1 LALAVP
7 ERAPDTLALERPSL
21 DESRPHPECD
31 VIRARTPAELL
42 AATRLLEP
50 LYAARGYL
58 VSRFDPDPDL
68 DVVLLATQR
77 GEEVG
82 TLTLRFDSPLGLR
95 ADDAYG
101 NEIDLLRAKGRNAC
115 EVGRFAV
122 ARSARSTVV
131 IGALFHC
138 VHRAVRERADI
149 TDLFIEVN
157 PRHVPFYRRAFGFR
171 VAARERTC
179 PRVLAPSVLL
189 RLEVDAF
196 EEGSGLAVLAPGD
209 GGFARGLLLG

>member
-1 LALAVP
+1 VDLALTVP
-7 ERAPDTLALERPSL
+7 ESAPDARALDPELTDGSP
-21 DESRPHPECD
+21 PHPECD

-42 AATRLLEP
+42 AVTRLLEP
-50 LYAARGYL
+50 LYAARGYR
-58 VSRFDPDPDL
+58 VSKLDPDPA
-68 DVVLLATQR
+68 DVVLLATQ
-77 GEEVG
+77 GSAAVG

-101 NEIDLLRAKGRNAC
+101 DEIDLVRAERRSAC

-122 ARSARSTVV
+122 ARSARATAV

-138 VHRAVRERADI
+138 VHRTVRERADI
-149 TDLFIEVN
+149 TDMFIEVN

-171 VAARERTC
+171 VAAPERTC

-196 EEGSGLAVLAPGD
+196 EAVRGLA
-209 GGFARGLLLG
+209 RWRLLG